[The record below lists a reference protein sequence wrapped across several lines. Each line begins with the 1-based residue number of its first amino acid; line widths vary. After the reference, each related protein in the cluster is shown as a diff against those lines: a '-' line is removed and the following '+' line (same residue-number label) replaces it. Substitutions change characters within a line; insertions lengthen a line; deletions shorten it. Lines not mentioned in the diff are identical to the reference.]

1 MLWCW
6 MDIREDEC
14 RVVTDS
20 SHYESP
26 VHRWRAIIVTNS

>member
-6 MDIREDEC
+6 MDIRQDVW

-20 SHYESP
+20 SYYKSP
-26 VHRWRAIIVTNS
+26 VHRGFIAGGL